1 MQQQEEILHLTTS
14 PQNEANFAWKGIKRL
29 KMLTLHY
36 ASNFTYPPQFKLLNS
51 TLNITSI
58 PYKKINKI
66 K

>member
-1 MQQQEEILHLTTS
+1 MKKKKT
-14 PQNEANFAWKGIKRL
+14 IKL